1 MNAQWVHHW
10 YKGEL
15 SVLGGKMLS
24 VCAFW
29 DSEQLPCLTEEIH
42 HNQLFYVQHL
52 QTLVHKLTT
61 G

>member
-1 MNAQWVHHW
+1 M
-10 YKGEL
+10 L
-15 SVLGGKMLS
+15 SVC

-42 HNQLFYVQHL
+42 HNQLFYAQHL
-52 QTLVHKLTT
+52 QTFVHELTT